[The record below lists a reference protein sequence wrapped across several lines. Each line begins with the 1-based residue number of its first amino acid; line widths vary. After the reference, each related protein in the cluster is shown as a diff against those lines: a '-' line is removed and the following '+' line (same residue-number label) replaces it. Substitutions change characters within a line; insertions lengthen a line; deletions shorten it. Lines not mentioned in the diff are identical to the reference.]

1 MASVGELVTGLS
13 SGGLSLTWI
22 LIWAAIILVI
32 ICFLAFAVWALFFR
46 IKWNLKVEIKLPRS
60 DGKIINGEWGKGF
73 YDVMKG
79 AVFIKRPGRG
89 SPKIAMKIF
98 DVKKYLQGSDL
109 LTVIQ
114 TGPEE
119 YRPVLNSSY
128 SEVEVEVLDTTK
140 PRKDDEGNPILNLE
154 TGLPIYHT
162 KMIKESIMNIQTD
175 TGKNK
180 AWRIAFEDAAANAYT
195 MKSIFKQYQTP
206 IAIGIVVI
214 CCFIGFAVL
223 WTKLSSVCG

>member
-1 MASVGELVTGLS
+1 MASLGQVVQNLSTGTLTV
-13 SGGLSLTWI
+13 TWI
-22 LIWAAIILVI
+22 LVWAAIILLVI
-32 ICFLAFAVWALFFR
+32 IFLSLAIWAVFFR

-73 YDVMKG
+73 YDTKKG

-89 SPKIAMKIF
+89 SRKIPMKIF
-98 DVKKYLQGSDL
+98 DVKKYLQGTNL

-119 YRPVLNSSY
+119 YRPILNSSY
-128 SEVEVEVLDTTK
+128 SEIQVEVIDTTN
-140 PRKDDEGNPILNLE
+140 PRKDDKGNPILNLE
-154 TGLPIYHT
+154 TGQPIYHT
-162 KMIKESIMNIQTD
+162 KFIKESIMNIQTE

-180 AWRIAFEDAAANAYT
+180 AWKAAFEDAAANAYT
-195 MKSIFKQYQTP
+195 MKSLFKQYQTP